1 MKATDLQTVENSFT
15 NSVNEYQQIGLSDP
29 DKAKCIQIIQREASI
44 LSNEE
49 KRKNDLEFQ
58 DKRFELDK
66 DHTYFQESLEKDKL
80 KQQKESFEYQKIK
93 DSNESKFQDKRF
105 ELDKDHTCFQESLEK
120 DKLKQQKESFEYQK
134 IKDSKDLEFQDKR
147 FELDKDHTYF
157 QESLEK
163 DKLKQQ
169 KESFE
174 YQKIKDSNDL
184 ELQKIRLELEKNDL
198 EARRAQERNESKFR
212 WITFGITT
220 GLAFVQFAMTLM
232 SYRKLA
238 YTNLKLI
245 YKDEG
250 RPTTEYKDAIKDVK
264 NLLK

>member
-1 MKATDLQTVENSFT
+1 M
-15 NSVNEYQQIGLSDP
+15 
-29 DKAKCIQIIQREASI
+29 
-44 LSNEE
+44 
-49 KRKNDLEFQ
+49 
-58 DKRFELDK
+58 
-66 DHTYFQESLEKDKL
+66 
-80 KQQKESFEYQKIK
+80 
-93 DSNESKFQDKRF
+93 
-105 ELDKDHTCFQESLEK
+105 
-120 DKLKQQKESFEYQK
+120 
-134 IKDSKDLEFQDKR
+134 
-147 FELDKDHTYF
+147 
-157 QESLEK
+157 
-163 DKLKQQ
+163 KQQ

>member
-1 MKATDLQTVENSFT
+1 MKATDLQAVENSFT
-15 NSVNEYQQIGLSDP
+15 SSVNEYQQIGLSDP

-120 DKLKQQKESFEYQK
+120 DKLKQQKE
-134 IKDSKDLEFQDKR
+134 L
-147 FELDKDHTYF
+147 
-157 QESLEK
+157 
-163 DKLKQQ
+163 
-169 KESFE
+169 FE

>member
-15 NSVNEYQQIGLSDP
+15 NSVNKYQQIGLSDP
-29 DKAKCIQIIQREASI
+29 DKTKCIQIIQREANI

-80 KQQKESFEYQKIK
+80 TQQKESFEYQKIK
-93 DSNESKFQDKRF
+93 DSND
-105 ELDKDHTCFQESLEK
+105 
-120 DKLKQQKESFEYQK
+120 LK
-134 IKDSKDLEFQDKR
+134 FQDKR

>member
-1 MKATDLQTVENSFT
+1 MKATDLQAVENSFT
-15 NSVNEYQQIGLSDP
+15 SSVNEYQQIGLSDP

-93 DSNESKFQDKRF
+93 DSNDLKFQDKRF

-120 DKLKQQKESFEYQK
+120 DKLKQQKE
-134 IKDSKDLEFQDKR
+134 L
-147 FELDKDHTYF
+147 
-157 QESLEK
+157 
-163 DKLKQQ
+163 
-169 KESFE
+169 FE

>member
-1 MKATDLQTVENSFT
+1 MKATDLQAVENSFT

-29 DKAKCIQIIQREASI
+29 DKAKCIQIIQKETSI

-49 KRKNDLEFQ
+49 KRKN
-58 DKRFELDK
+58 
-66 DHTYFQESLEKDKL
+66 
-80 KQQKESFEYQKIK
+80 
-93 DSNESKFQDKRF
+93 
-105 ELDKDHTCFQESLEK
+105 
-120 DKLKQQKESFEYQK
+120 
-134 IKDSKDLEFQDKR
+134 DLEFQDKR

>member
-1 MKATDLQTVENSFT
+1 MKATDLQAVENSFT
-15 NSVNEYQQIGLSDP
+15 SSVNEYQQIGLSDP

-66 DHTYFQESLEKDKL
+66 DHTYFQESLEKDKF

-93 DSNESKFQDKRF
+93 DSNDLKFQDKRF
-105 ELDKDHTCFQESLEK
+105 ELDKDHTC
-120 DKLKQQKESFEYQK
+120 
-134 IKDSKDLEFQDKR
+134 
-147 FELDKDHTYF
+147 F

-220 GLAFVQFAMTLM
+220 GLAFVQFAITLM

>member
-1 MKATDLQTVENSFT
+1 MKATDLQAVENSFT
-15 NSVNEYQQIGLSDP
+15 SSVNEYQQIGLNDP

-105 ELDKDHTCFQESLEK
+105 ELDKDHTC
-120 DKLKQQKESFEYQK
+120 
-134 IKDSKDLEFQDKR
+134 
-147 FELDKDHTYF
+147 F

>member
-15 NSVNEYQQIGLSDP
+15 SSVNEYQQIGLNDP

-105 ELDKDHTCFQESLEK
+105 ELDKDHTC
-120 DKLKQQKESFEYQK
+120 
-134 IKDSKDLEFQDKR
+134 
-147 FELDKDHTYF
+147 F

>member
-15 NSVNEYQQIGLSDP
+15 SSVNEYQQIGLSDP
-29 DKAKCIQIIQREASI
+29 DKAKCIQIIQKEASI

-134 IKDSKDLEFQDKR
+134 IKDS
-147 FELDKDHTYF
+147 
-157 QESLEK
+157 
-163 DKLKQQ
+163 
-169 KESFE
+169 
-174 YQKIKDSNDL
+174 NDL

-220 GLAFVQFAMTLM
+220 GLTFVQFAMTLM
-232 SYRKLA
+232 AYRKLA

>member
-1 MKATDLQTVENSFT
+1 MKATDLQAVENSFT
-15 NSVNEYQQIGLSDP
+15 SSVNEYQQIGLNDP

-93 DSNESKFQDKRF
+93 DSNESK
-105 ELDKDHTCFQESLEK
+105 
-120 DKLKQQKESFEYQK
+120 
-134 IKDSKDLEFQDKR
+134 FQDKR

>member
-1 MKATDLQTVENSFT
+1 MKATDLQAVENSFT
-15 NSVNEYQQIGLSDP
+15 SSVNEYQQIGLSDP

-105 ELDKDHTCFQESLEK
+105 ELDKDHIC
-120 DKLKQQKESFEYQK
+120 
-134 IKDSKDLEFQDKR
+134 
-147 FELDKDHTYF
+147 F

-220 GLAFVQFAMTLM
+220 GLAFVQFVMTLM

>member
-15 NSVNEYQQIGLSDP
+15 SSVNEYQQIGLSDP
-29 DKAKCIQIIQREASI
+29 DKAKCIQIIQKEASI

-93 DSNESKFQDKRF
+93 DSNESKFQDKHF
-105 ELDKDHTCFQESLEK
+105 ELDKDHIC
-120 DKLKQQKESFEYQK
+120 
-134 IKDSKDLEFQDKR
+134 
-147 FELDKDHTYF
+147 F

>member
-1 MKATDLQTVENSFT
+1 MKATDLQAVENSFT
-15 NSVNEYQQIGLSDP
+15 SSVNEYQQIGLNDP

-105 ELDKDHTCFQESLEK
+105 ELDKDHIC
-120 DKLKQQKESFEYQK
+120 
-134 IKDSKDLEFQDKR
+134 
-147 FELDKDHTYF
+147 F

>member
-1 MKATDLQTVENSFT
+1 M
-15 NSVNEYQQIGLSDP
+15 
-29 DKAKCIQIIQREASI
+29 
-44 LSNEE
+44 
-49 KRKNDLEFQ
+49 
-58 DKRFELDK
+58 
-66 DHTYFQESLEKDKL
+66 
-80 KQQKESFEYQKIK
+80 
-93 DSNESKFQDKRF
+93 
-105 ELDKDHTCFQESLEK
+105 
-120 DKLKQQKESFEYQK
+120 
-134 IKDSKDLEFQDKR
+134 EFQDKR

-232 SYRKLA
+232 AYRKLA

>member
-1 MKATDLQTVENSFT
+1 MKATDLQAVENSFT
-15 NSVNEYQQIGLSDP
+15 SSVNEYQQIGLNDP

-120 DKLKQQKESFEYQK
+120 DKLKQQKE
-134 IKDSKDLEFQDKR
+134 L
-147 FELDKDHTYF
+147 
-157 QESLEK
+157 
-163 DKLKQQ
+163 
-169 KESFE
+169 FE

-220 GLAFVQFAMTLM
+220 GLTFVQFAMTLM
-232 SYRKLA
+232 VYRKLA

>member
-1 MKATDLQTVENSFT
+1 MKATDLQAVENSFT
-15 NSVNEYQQIGLSDP
+15 SSVNEYQQIGLSDP

-105 ELDKDHTCFQESLEK
+105 ELDKDHIC
-120 DKLKQQKESFEYQK
+120 
-134 IKDSKDLEFQDKR
+134 
-147 FELDKDHTYF
+147 F

>member
-1 MKATDLQTVENSFT
+1 MKATDLQAVENSFT
-15 NSVNEYQQIGLSDP
+15 SSVNEYQQIGLNDP

-105 ELDKDHTCFQESLEK
+105 ELDKDHICFQESLEK

-134 IKDSKDLEFQDKR
+134 IKDA
-147 FELDKDHTYF
+147 
-157 QESLEK
+157 
-163 DKLKQQ
+163 
-169 KESFE
+169 
-174 YQKIKDSNDL
+174 NDL

>member
-1 MKATDLQTVENSFT
+1 MKATDLQAVENSFT
-15 NSVNEYQQIGLSDP
+15 SSVNEYQQIGLSDP
-29 DKAKCIQIIQREASI
+29 DKAKCIQIIQKEASI

-105 ELDKDHTCFQESLEK
+105 ELDKDHTC
-120 DKLKQQKESFEYQK
+120 
-134 IKDSKDLEFQDKR
+134 
-147 FELDKDHTYF
+147 F

>member
-15 NSVNEYQQIGLSDP
+15 NSVNEYQQIGLNDP

-49 KRKNDLEFQ
+49 KRKN
-58 DKRFELDK
+58 
-66 DHTYFQESLEKDKL
+66 
-80 KQQKESFEYQKIK
+80 
-93 DSNESKFQDKRF
+93 
-105 ELDKDHTCFQESLEK
+105 
-120 DKLKQQKESFEYQK
+120 
-134 IKDSKDLEFQDKR
+134 DLEFQDKR

>member
-134 IKDSKDLEFQDKR
+134 IKDS
-147 FELDKDHTYF
+147 
-157 QESLEK
+157 
-163 DKLKQQ
+163 
-169 KESFE
+169 
-174 YQKIKDSNDL
+174 NDL

>member
-1 MKATDLQTVENSFT
+1 MKATDLQAVENSFT
-15 NSVNEYQQIGLSDP
+15 SSVNEYQQIGLNDP

-66 DHTYFQESLEKDKL
+66 DHTYFQESLEKDKF
-80 KQQKESFEYQKIK
+80 KQQKDSFEYQKIK
-93 DSNESKFQDKRF
+93 DAND
-105 ELDKDHTCFQESLEK
+105 
-120 DKLKQQKESFEYQK
+120 LK
-134 IKDSKDLEFQDKR
+134 FQDKR

-169 KESFE
+169 KELFE
-174 YQKIKDSNDL
+174 YQKTKDSNDL